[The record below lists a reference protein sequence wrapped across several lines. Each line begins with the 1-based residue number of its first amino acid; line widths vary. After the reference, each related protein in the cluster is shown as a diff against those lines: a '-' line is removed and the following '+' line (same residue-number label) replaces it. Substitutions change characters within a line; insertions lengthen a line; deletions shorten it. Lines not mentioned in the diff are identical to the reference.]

1 MDNLNYNNINNL
13 NNDNLSND
21 SLDSITAEI
30 LHKIDIDINS
40 LYITGLQVAY
50 YKHCKRKAYL
60 FSKKIQFEHTSE
72 FIELGKL
79 LEQKYFKEEES
90 LDSFDKPVKI
100 DFYTIDNEVIIHE
113 IKRSDKTEE
122 SHIYQVKYYIWYL
135 KNKGINCNKGI
146 IHYPRLAKKIE
157 ITLENNDYLEIP
169 NILLEIDKLIRSND
183 VPKPIRISIC
193 NNCSYFYYC
202 YV

>member
-1 MDNLNYNNINNL
+1 MDNLNNINL
-13 NNDNLSND
+13 NNKKNIEDILNKLE
-21 SLDSITAEI
+21 LDV
-30 LHKIDIDINS
+30 NS

-60 FSKKIQFEHTSE
+60 FSKRIQFEHTNE
-72 FIELGKL
+72 FVELGKL
-79 LEQKYFKEEES
+79 LEKKYFTKEETIEA
-90 LDSFDKPVKI
+90 FDKPVKI
-100 DFYTIDNEVIIHE
+100 DFYTIDNEVVIHE

-157 ITLENNDYLEIP
+157 VILEEKDYSDIP
-169 NILLEIDKLIRSND
+169 NILLEVDKLIKSNK
-183 VPKPIRISIC
+183 VPKAIRISIC
-193 NNCSYFYYC
+193 PNCSYFFYC

>member
-1 MDNLNYNNINNL
+1 MDNLNINNFNNNNL
-13 NNDNLSND
+13 NFDNLKDISF
-21 SLDSITAEI
+21 EI
-30 LHKIDIDINS
+30 LTKIDIDINN
-40 LYITGLQVAY
+40 LYITGLQLAY

-72 FIELGKL
+72 FVELGKI
-79 LEQKYFKEEES
+79 LEKKYFKEEETI
-90 LDSFDKPVKI
+90 DSFDKPVKI
-100 DFYTIDNEVIIHE
+100 DFYTIDDEVIIHE

-146 IHYPRLAKKIE
+146 IHYPTLAKKIE
-157 ITLENNDYLEIP
+157 ITLEDKDYSEIP
-169 NILLEIDKLIRSND
+169 KLLLEIDKLLRSNK

-193 NNCSYFYYC
+193 PNCSYFYYC
-202 YV
+202 YI